1 MLFTV
6 AQAKPTVF
14 ESVLAIFSRLDT
26 LAHPEMLVETLQ
38 AMSAVWAVIF
48 LAVLLSGIAL
58 RIAEQPNPVNGGILI
73 LAGIIFVTKVWQRRG
88 E

>member
-38 AMSAVWAVIF
+38 AMSGR
-48 LAVLLSGIAL
+48 LGGHLSGDWPDMSVSGVQNLSDCNGRLGACAR
-58 RIAEQPNPVNGGILI
+58 RIPGVLPWEED
-73 LAGIIFVTKVWQRRG
+73 RC
-88 E
+88 